1 MPNVRTYDPKQVIL
15 TVGGFPIGGY
25 ADGTFIQHEYDEDA
39 FAKVT
44 GADGFSSRA
53 KSQNNDSMLTITLAQ
68 TSPSNNTLS
77 ALALADKLSNTGVVP
92 VVMKDVGGTP
102 GGETTLFSANG
113 WVRKQANLEYGKEIT
128 NREWILDLTD
138 TDLLVGGNVQS

>member
-1 MPNVRTYDPKQVIL
+1 MPSVRTYDPKRVVL

-39 FAKVT
+39 YSKVS

-68 TSPSNNTLS
+68 TSPSNDTLS
-77 ALALADKLSNTGVVP
+77 AIALADKLSNTGVVP
-92 VVMKDVGGTP
+92 VVCKDIGGT
-102 GGETTLFSANG
+102 TVLFSANG
-113 WVRKQANLEYGKEIT
+113 WVRKQANLEFGKEIT

-138 TDLLVGGNVQS
+138 TDLVVGSNVQS